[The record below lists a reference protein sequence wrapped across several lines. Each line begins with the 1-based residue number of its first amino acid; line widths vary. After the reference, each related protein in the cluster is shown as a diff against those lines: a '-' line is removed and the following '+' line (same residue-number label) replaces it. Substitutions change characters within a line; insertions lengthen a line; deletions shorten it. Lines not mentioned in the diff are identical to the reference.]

1 MAYLRYAVC
10 GCCLCIKNANCYIL
24 GEDVKW
30 CGGCARRRGADFILS
45 VKWLCAPRGAERSFI
60 KANYSLLMSKENQK
74 TTSDFDALDP
84 RERGYSPLS
93 DPEGEVEVEKC

>member
-1 MAYLRYAVC
+1 LDKQKDFCTTKCRSLFYFQAAARA
-10 GCCLCIKNANCYIL
+10 
-24 GEDVKW
+24 
-30 CGGCARRRGADFILS
+30 CARGRFSFS
-45 VKWLCAPRGAERSFI
+45 VKWLCAPRGPERSCF

-84 RERGYSPLS
+84 RERGCSPLS

>member
-1 MAYLRYAVC
+1 MVWRLRALV
-10 GCCLCIKNANCYIL
+10 
-24 GEDVKW
+24 
-30 CGGCARRRGADFILS
+30 ARIWFSFS

-93 DPEGEVEVEKC
+93 DPKGEVETEKS